1 MLQNVHPCKIR
12 VFYLLL
18 ERESESRF
26 PSITFTDDQILKT
39 LWALDINKAHG
50 YNEIPIRMLKLCGK
64 SIITPQSTLS
74 QNSKDFPRHLEEVKY
89 CACSQNGRQADS
101 WYLNTTL
108 LVTHYSKKIWR
119 SYFQFNFWV
128 SWRE

>member
-1 MLQNVHPCKIR
+1 MERRSFYRGGFFKTGEAVDHFNNFFASKCTPLQNKSVLSI
-12 VFYLLL
+12 LL
-18 ERESESRF
+18 ERESEARF

-89 CACSQNGRQADS
+89 CACSQNRRQADS
-101 WYLNTTL
+101 
-108 LVTHYSKKIWR
+108 
-119 SYFQFNFWV
+119 
-128 SWRE
+128 